1 MTAVIKEHKV
11 CPVCGNIRFSAL
23 KAFKKAFLMKC
34 NLCHFVFS
42 ARLPEAEELTKIY
55 EEDYTRADYL
65 SPVTVKRF
73 NELLD
78 EFEPFRKTNKIID
91 IGCGNGDFLVEA
103 VKRGWEAYGTEFS
116 EHAVRVCKE
125 KGLIVSQ
132 GVFNPEE
139 FNEGGFDVAVSFEV
153 IEHINNP
160 VEEIRKM
167 KRVLRSGGLV
177 YCTTPNFS
185 SLSRRI
191 YKSEWIMIEYPEHLS
206 YYTSRSIKHLFSS
219 NGFRNLKTKT
229 TGFRSS
235 NKPIPEILTTD
246 SRDEK
251 LRNMAEGNILVGF
264 LKRFINQILSMFN
277 AGDTIKAYFIK
288 K

>member
-1 MTAVIKEHKV
+1 MKLNEVHESCLICGSDAIL
-11 CPVCGNIRFSAL
+11 PVSGYGSAHL
-23 KAFKKAFLMKC
+23 VKC
-34 NLCHFVFS
+34 NTCSFVFS
-42 ARLPEAEELTKIY
+42 HRIPSHEELTKIY
-55 EEDYTRADYL
+55 EEDYTRTDYL

-132 GVFNPEE
+132 GVFNPEQ

-167 KRVLRSGGLV
+167 NRVLRSGGLV

-191 YKSEWIMIEYPEHLS
+191 YKSDWIMIEYPEHLS
-206 YYTSRSIKHLFSS
+206 YYTPRSIRYLFSS

-264 LKRFINQILSMFN
+264 LKRFINQVLSMFN